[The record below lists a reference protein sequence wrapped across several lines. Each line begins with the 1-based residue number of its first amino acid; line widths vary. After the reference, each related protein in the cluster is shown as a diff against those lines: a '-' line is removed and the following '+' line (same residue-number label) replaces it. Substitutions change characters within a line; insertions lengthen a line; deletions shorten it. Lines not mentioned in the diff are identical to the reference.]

1 MHSLHLMHHFLMG
14 SMGSDLCS
22 GGSGG
27 LTQYR
32 EAFQVLYV
40 VSFLGKLLV
49 QRDVQGEHQ
58 RFHFVS
64 DRTLQNTNTQNRT
77 STLFINRTV
86 LVCFLSFDPLMTAPR
101 VPECTNMMMT
111 EHKCD

>member
-1 MHSLHLMHHFLMG
+1 MVLIWAING
-14 SMGSDLCS
+14 SVGSDLCS

-40 VSFLGKLLV
+40 FFFLGKLLV
-49 QRDVQGEHQ
+49 QSDVQGERQ
-58 RFHFVS
+58 RFHYVS

-77 STLFINRTV
+77 EPQHFSYTELF
-86 LVCFLSFDPLMTAPR
+86 
-101 VPECTNMMMT
+101 
-111 EHKCD
+111 